1 IVSKAS
7 ELLPLP
13 ERPVTTTISS
23 RGRETVTFF
32 RLCSRAPRT
41 TIRFSAISYHPFRA
55 CFSESIRPP
64 LGRPSAKSLSQN
76 FTTCRPTY
84 GLTGPQLL
92 ATGAAYLALRLRH

>member
-1 IVSKAS
+1 MVSKAS

-41 TIRFSAISYHPFRA
+41 TIRFSAIFYHPFSGLLLRKYTA
-55 CFSESIRPP
+55 PARE
-64 LGRPSAKSLSQN
+64 AKYEITFL
-76 FTTCRPTY
+76 
-84 GLTGPQLL
+84 
-92 ATGAAYLALRLRH
+92 